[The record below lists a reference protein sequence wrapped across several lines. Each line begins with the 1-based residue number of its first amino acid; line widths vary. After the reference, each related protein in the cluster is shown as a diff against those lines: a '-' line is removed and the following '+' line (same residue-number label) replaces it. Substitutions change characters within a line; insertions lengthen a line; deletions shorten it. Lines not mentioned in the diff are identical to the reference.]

1 MVSTIYHGRGLCVL
15 RGADMVQICCIRH
28 WVDYARL
35 RRRGFAWKN
44 FREAENDMAKRE
56 LSGASKQLWKQV
68 QKWTKV
74 SNLGSRTTRRSHMEK
89 MSTFVSYVGLT
100 YGLQNL
106 KNLSDK
112 HLVGYTAWAK
122 TEGYS
127 ASTIKN
133 TLSAVRFIHQQIP
146 RTRYQLSENKIL
158 NEQLQQY
165 ALDKGLVPQKHE
177 LPKRHYLHTGKNIGW
192 TDKEYSAA
200 LNLAGQMKRQ
210 DVALALRLARNLGL
224 RIHEITKTERLQLI
238 HALDKGHI
246 SVKGK
251 GGLIRDIK
259 VNSKEAHNALQD
271 ALKHTALDKQK
282 VFVERLGNT
291 HAVIRSIE
299 NWVYRHRSEFTESP
313 DRQLTMHG
321 LRHAYAQ
328 EQYKLNLRIADGN
341 EKAARAL
348 TAALLGHGR
357 DWVTKIYL
365 DDLDQ
370 PDLPD

>member
-1 MVSTIYHGRGLCVL
+1 MRDT
-15 RGADMVQICCIRH
+15 DMVQIRGIRH
-28 WVDYARL
+28 WAEYVLFETPQVRL
-35 RRRGFAWKN
+35 EKN
-44 FREAENDMAKRE
+44 FRRGGNYMAKRE
-56 LSGASKQLWKQV
+56 LSGASKQLWQQV
-68 QKWTKV
+68 QKWTKA
-74 SNLGSRTTRRSHMEK
+74 SNLRSLTTRRSHLEK
-89 MSTFVSYVGLT
+89 MSTFVSYVGQT
-100 YGLQNL
+100 YKLHNL

-133 TLSAVRFIHQQIP
+133 TLSAVRFVHRQLP

-158 NEQLQQY
+158 NEKLQQS
-165 ALDKGLVPQKHE
+165 AIEKGLVPQKHE
-177 LPKRHYLHTGKNIGW
+177 LPQRHYLHTGKNIGW
-192 TDKEYSAA
+192 TDKEYNAA
-200 LNLAGQMKRQ
+200 VNLAGQMKRQ

-238 HALDKGHI
+238 HALDNGQI
-246 SVKGK
+246 TVKGK

-259 VNSKEAHNALQD
+259 IDSLGAHQVLQD
-271 ALKHTALDKQK
+271 AIKNTHLDKQK

-291 HAVIRSIE
+291 HSVIRSIE
-299 NWVYRHRSEFTESP
+299 NWVYRYRGQFAESP

-328 EQYKLNLRIADGN
+328 EHYKQSLRITDGD
-341 EKAARAL
+341 EKAARTL
-348 TAALLGHGR
+348 TASSLGHGR

-365 DDLDQ
+365 DIEQPEQ
-370 PDLPD
+370 PD